1 MERANE
7 KYGWVVMLALG
18 ILWLVVGLNQV
29 FTPDALMENDALHI
43 MGMSMNE
50 LEALS
55 PEAVLYVRWL
65 IGALGML
72 KMSWSFFVLAIT
84 MTGFRKGEKWAW
96 YTLWL
101 APVLLVG
108 QGIFNSVFLGDFN
121 EMLQWI
127 PITTITLFGLLH
139 PYRNFFPKDRQEV
152 LEEG

>member
-1 MERANE
+1 MERVNE

-18 ILWLVVGLNQV
+18 LLWLVVGLSQV
-29 FTPDALMENDALHI
+29 FTPDVLMETDAQHI
-43 MGMSMNE
+43 MGMSLGE

-55 PEAVLYVRWL
+55 PEAALFVRWL
-65 IGALGML
+65 TGALGML
-72 KMSWSFFVLAIT
+72 KISWSFFVLAIT
-84 MTGFRKGEKWAW
+84 MTGFRKGENWAW

-127 PITTITLFGLLH
+127 PITTITLFGLLL
-139 PYRNFFPKDRQEV
+139 PYRKFFPKDRQEV